1 MTITKKTVI
10 SFLILAFPLMSYAS
24 SSAGTTAVPFLKYGA
39 GARAAGMGSAF
50 SSVTGAGS
58 DMIYWNPAGLASI
71 DRQDVSLLYLSGL
84 EGISYGWASYAVP
97 TLYGSFGFAAQ
108 YMSSGNID
116 GTGPGA
122 EDASDFSTYDLA
134 VSLSYAKYYDLGN
147 AGIVDY
153 GANIKYIYSK
163 IDDSASAFAFDAGA
177 VFTFNDA
184 LTSFGAVIQNAGT
197 SLKYNEERE
206 ALPFVFRI
214 GASRRFIKNLLVTF
228 DLNFPND
235 NDVFP
240 SFGAE
245 YYIAVLQDASIAL
258 RAGYD
263 GRRKDI
269 DGFSFLNAGFGLKY
283 RDYMFDY
290 AFSPYGNL
298 GDMHR
303 VSLGV
308 KLGKEFDEQEALK
321 KIELKKL
328 EREKRRKAEEA
339 AEAER
344 MEKERALMRPEGIEQ
359 DYDAMDFGEDFSQ
372 QEAAEKPQRPVKKNV
387 RNIAVTDFVSSKV
400 SGNELSAY
408 SEMLRTQLFE
418 TGAFSP
424 AGSAKV
430 RKIYSG
436 NGAPSEADLYNI
448 LKFTKSEKVITGAVS
463 KKGGELKF
471 EITVYDGNLKGV
483 KYTVTSSDSF
493 RYANEALKDFALKL
507 SGEVK

>member
-1 MTITKKTVI
+1 MTITKRTI
-10 SFLILAFPLMSYAS
+10 ILFLFLAFPLLSYAS
-24 SSAGTTAVPFLKYGA
+24 SSAGTTVVPFLKYGA

-50 SSVTGAGS
+50 SAVTGAGS

-71 DRQDVSLLYLSGL
+71 DRQDVSLLYLSGF
-84 EGISYGWASYAVP
+84 EGISYGWVSYAVA

-116 GTGPGA
+116 GTGPAA
-122 EDASDFSTYDLA
+122 EDASDFSAYDFA

-153 GANIKYIYSK
+153 GGSVKYIYSK
-163 IDDSASAFAFDAGA
+163 IDNSASAFAFDAGA

-184 LTSFGAVIQNAGT
+184 LTSLGAVIQNVGT

-206 ALPFVFRI
+206 TLPFVLRI
-214 GASRRFIKNLLVTF
+214 GASRKFFENLLVTF

-245 YYIAVLQDASIAL
+245 YSIAVLQDADIAL

-269 DGFSFLNAGFGLKY
+269 DGFSSFNAGFGLKY
-283 RDYMFDY
+283 KDYMFDY

-298 GDMHR
+298 GDVHR

-328 EREKRRKAEEA
+328 EREKRKKAEEA

-344 MEKERALMRPEGIEQ
+344 IEKERASMRPEGIEQ
-359 DYDAMDFGEDFSQ
+359 DYNEADFGDASQ
-372 QEAAEKPQRPVKKNV
+372 EEAEKTQRPVKKNIQ
-387 RNIAVTDFVSSKV
+387 RIAVADFISSEIV
-400 SGNELSAY
+400 ASELSAY
-408 SEMLRTQLFE
+408 SGMLRTQLFE

-424 AGSAKV
+424 AGAEKA

-436 NGAPSEADLYNI
+436 NMNPSDPELYNI
-448 LKFTKSEKVITGAVS
+448 LKLTKSDKVITGAVS
-463 KKGGELKF
+463 RKGGALKF
-471 EITVYDGNLKGV
+471 EITVYDDKLKGA

-507 SGEVK
+507 SEEVK